1 MSDYGRELSFGLSLA
16 PAAQDHVELREL
28 TRLADSLGLDCVGIQ
43 DHPYQRRFLD
53 TWALLAWLLAETERI
68 RAFPNVANLPL
79 RGPPAMMAKAAA
91 SLDLLSRGRFELGLG
106 AGAFW
111 DGIVAMGGKRRS
123 ARESVDALA
132 EAIEVI
138 RLCWSDQRT
147 VSFEGQHYSLDGL
160 HPGPAPAHRIEIWLG
175 AYRPR
180 MLGLTGRLADGWLPS
195 HGYLGPEEASEVHTR
210 IDAAAREAG
219 RDPSEIRRLY
229 NISGSIGGGGEGP
242 LHGPVGRWVE
252 TLTGWATELGFD
264 TFVFWPEGELREQIE
279 RFAGDVAP
287 AVRAAV
293 ASAREGSRTR

>member
-1 MSDYGRELSFGLSLA
+1 MSDYGRELSFGVSLE
-16 PAAQDHVELREL
+16 PTAQNHSELRQL
-28 TRLADSLGLDCVGIQ
+28 IRHADRLGIDSVGIQ

-91 SLDLLSRGRFELGLG
+91 SLDVLSGGRFELGLG

-111 DGIVAMGGKRRS
+111 DGIAAMGGTRRS
-123 ARESVDALA
+123 APESVDALA

-138 RLCWSDQRT
+138 RLCWSDRRS
-147 VSFEGQHYSLDGL
+147 VSYQGSYYSLEGL
-160 HPGPAPAHRIEIWLG
+160 HPGPAPPHRIEIWLG

-195 HGYLGPEEASEVHTR
+195 HGYLGPEEAAEAHAR

-219 RDPSEIRRLY
+219 RDPAEIKRLY
-229 NISGSIGGGGEGP
+229 NISGSIGGGDDRP
-242 LHGPVGRWVE
+242 LHGPVEHWVE

-264 TFVFWPEGELREQIE
+264 TFVFWPEADRREQIE

-293 ASAREGSRTR
+293 ASARKA